1 MPGLRHLKVILILP
15 VTVTIIIPLLIVL
28 VTCLLDLLWLF
39 LYPTN
44 LCSLIGGPPWICA
57 GVFLIYKTNRLFA
70 TIGKGTLAPWDP
82 PEHLVVAGIYQ
93 HVRNPMI
100 LGVILVLLGEAILLG
115 AIPLFLW
122 FLLFWLGNH
131 IHFIRTEEP
140 ALVQRFGDEYLRYK
154 ANVPRW
160 IPRLKPWELDS
171 GETNPRA
178 N

>member
-1 MPGLRHLKVILILP
+1 MPRLRHLIAILILP
-15 VTVTIIIPLLIVL
+15 ITVTIVIPLLIIL
-28 VTCLLDLLWLF
+28 FSCILCISWLF
-39 LYPTN
+39 LYPAN
-44 LCSLIGGPPWICA
+44 IFSFIGGLPCICA
-57 GVFLIYKTNRLFA
+57 GVLLVYKTNRLFA
-70 TIGKGTLAPWDP
+70 VIGKGTLAPWDP
-82 PEHLVVAGIYQ
+82 PKHLVVAGIYR

-100 LGVILVLLGEAILLG
+100 LGVILVLLGEAIILG

-140 ALVQRFGDEYLRYK
+140 ALVQRFGDEYLLYK

-160 IPRLKPWELDS
+160 IPRLKPWELGS
-171 GETNPRA
+171 KENNPRT